1 MLSGWLPWPSAK
13 ENKEA
18 CAEHRLGSSRMVLVV
33 AAGVEDE
40 ESDVERTKRGDGQLP
55 HSLLFRL
62 AYSVVKPRITPYV
75 TASPALF
82 CTRQ

>member
-13 ENKEA
+13 ENNEA

-40 ESDVERTKRGDGQLP
+40 ESDVERTKRGDGQLLVNARI
-55 HSLLFRL
+55 HCFFASLIPL
-62 AYSVVKPRITPYV
+62 ITPG
-75 TASPALF
+75 
-82 CTRQ
+82 